1 MFFPV
6 PICNG
11 ERETKMRKVELPS
24 IDINALTFTSNSKHM
39 ASSKLIEAF
48 EDIGF
53 AVVVGHGIGVERL
66 LEMRDLLIRVF
77 DVSDSIKENLT
88 ISRDDYRG
96 YIPPRNCSIK

>member
-24 IDINALTFTSNSKHM
+24 IDINALTFTRNSKHM

-53 AVVVGHGIGVERL
+53 AHL
-66 LEMRDLLIRVF
+66 
-77 DVSDSIKENLT
+77 
-88 ISRDDYRG
+88 
-96 YIPPRNCSIK
+96 